1 MLLFLGYYDGILAKK
16 GAKGM
21 FQVDGVKYVLGIKDG
36 HIRQLYPKNEC
47 EVNI

>member
-16 GAKGM
+16 GVNGM

-36 HIRQLYPKNEC
+36 HIRQLYPKN
-47 EVNI
+47 

>member
-1 MLLFLGYYDGILAKK
+1 
-16 GAKGM
+16 M
-21 FQVDGVKYVLGIKDG
+21 FQVEDNVDDVKYVIGIKDG